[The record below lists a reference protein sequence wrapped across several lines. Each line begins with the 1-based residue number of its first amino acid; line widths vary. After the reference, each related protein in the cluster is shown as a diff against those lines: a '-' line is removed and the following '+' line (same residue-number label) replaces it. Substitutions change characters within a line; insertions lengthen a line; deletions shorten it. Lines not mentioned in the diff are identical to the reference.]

1 MPQPGAHCACKHA
14 HVHTH
19 TLHGC
24 RDTHTHPALGPA
36 NSSYPWESP
45 DLLPSPAWLPG
56 PSGPP
61 APSQDM
67 PPIPA
72 PPPDTHTQQVH
83 TQSHQGQGSGLN
95 AFNGPDTWIGL
106 TPRPHPRRC
115 QCSNQ
120 TRRLRRCL
128 REEGA
133 PGVPDGTALGHMQA
147 SAHRTMG
154 RRPQKQGP
162 LTLSHCFIH

>member
-1 MPQPGAHCACKHA
+1 MQTCARAHTHPPWLQG
-14 HVHTH
+14 HTH
-19 TLHGC
+19 TL
-24 RDTHTHPALGPA
+24 
-36 NSSYPWESP
+36 PWV
-45 DLLPSPAWLPG
+45 LPTL
-56 PSGPP
+56 
-61 APSQDM
+61 
-67 PPIPA
+67 PIPGKA
-72 PPPDTHTQQVH
+72 QTCSQAQLGCLVPLDRQPHPRTCHQSPPPPDTHTQQVH

-106 TPRPHPRRC
+106 TPRPHPWRC

-120 TRRLRRCL
+120 KRRLRRCL

>member
-14 HVHTH
+14 RVHTH

-24 RDTHTHPALGPA
+24 RDTHTPCPGSCQLFLSLGKPR
-36 NSSYPWESP
+36 
-45 DLLPSPAWLPG
+45 
-56 PSGPP
+56 P
-61 APSQDM
+61 APKPSLAAWSLWTAS
-67 PPIPA
+67 PIPGHA
-72 PPPDTHTQQVH
+72 TNPRPPPDTHTQQVH

-106 TPRPHPRRC
+106 TPRPHPWRC

-120 TRRLRRCL
+120 KRRLRRCL